1 MTGKVT
7 PERIISIS
15 KKLNIY
21 MQDFSMDNLLNSVL
35 DKIEEL
41 AAQSGW
47 RYNECNQEVIQF
59 YRDCQEEMEALREYE
74 DTFI

>member
-1 MTGKVT
+1 M
-7 PERIISIS
+7 
-15 KKLNIY
+15 KLY
-21 MQDFSMDNLLNSVL
+21 RQDIPIDQLLNSVL

-47 RYNECNQEVIQF
+47 RSNECNQEVIQF
-59 YRDCQEEMEALREYE
+59 YRDCQEEMEELREYE